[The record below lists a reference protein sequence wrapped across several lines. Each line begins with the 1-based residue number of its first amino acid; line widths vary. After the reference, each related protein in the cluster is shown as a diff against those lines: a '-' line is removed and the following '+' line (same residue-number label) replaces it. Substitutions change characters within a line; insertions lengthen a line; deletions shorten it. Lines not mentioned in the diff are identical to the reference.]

1 MVKIVFPTIIAK
13 VTNGEK
19 EVIVSASTINDVLT
33 QLSIKYGTPF
43 KETIFDSSGKP
54 KRFLNFYLN
63 GRNIRF
69 MKNFDTPL
77 KITDILIILP
87 SVGGG

>member
-1 MVKIVFPTIIAK
+1 MFPSIIAK

-19 EVIVSASTINDVLT
+19 EVIVSATTINNALI
-33 QLSIKYGTPF
+33 QLSAKYGEPF
-43 KETIFDSSGKP
+43 KETIFDATGKP

-63 GRNIRF
+63 GRNVRF
-69 MKNFDTPL
+69 IKNLDTPL
-77 KITDILIILP
+77 KMTDVLTILP

>member
-1 MVKIVFPTIIAK
+1 MVKVVFPAIIAK
-13 VTNGEK
+13 VTNGER
-19 EVIVSASTINDVLT
+19 EVIVSASTINDALI
-33 QLSIKYGTPF
+33 QLSTKYGTSF

-69 MKNFDTPL
+69 IKNFDTAL
-77 KITDILIILP
+77 KITDVLTVLP